1 MSEVPT
7 IVISSPFSQCGKT
20 TLSLN
25 LAAALWNEGYK
36 VSLFAP
42 QNETIEQFI
51 KQRRKLCE
59 NKKLNLPMPI
69 LVDGLHSTESTEKEV
84 LIAVIPAENMLSYDH
99 VFNEAHTLITV
110 IPSVQNAF
118 WNAADDYLNLIWNAK
133 KHIAARGVKNANWIL
148 VPYIEKPSG
157 EDKNKLNEAARRYGF
172 RVADVLPYR
181 DAYNHIKEGYCA
193 ADMKQY
199 NSAFHMTFAD
209 VYARR
214 EILCLTDFFWKLKA

>member
-1 MSEVPT
+1 MSEVPV
-7 IVISSPFSQCGKT
+7 IVISSPFPQCGKT

-25 LAAALWNEGYK
+25 LAAALWNDKYR

-42 QNETIEQFI
+42 ENETVEQFI
-51 KQRRKLCE
+51 RQRRKLCE
-59 NKKLNLPMPI
+59 SKKLNLFMPP
-69 LVDGLHSTESTEKEV
+69 LLNDLATKESNDKEV
-84 LIAVIPAENMLSYDH
+84 VIAVIPAENMQAYKEI
-99 VFNEAHTLITV
+99 FNQAHTLITV
-110 IPSVQNAF
+110 IPSVQDAF
-118 WNAADDYLNLIWNAK
+118 WNATDSYLNLIWNAK

-157 EDKNKLNEAARRYGF
+157 ETKNKLSEASRRYGF

-199 NSAFHMTFAD
+199 NSAFHMAFAD

-214 EILCLTDFFWKLKA
+214 EILCLTDFFWKMNA

>member
-1 MSEVPT
+1 MSEVPI
-7 IVISSPFSQCGKT
+7 IVISSPFVQCGKT

-25 LAAALWNEGYK
+25 LAAALWNDGYQ

-42 QNETIEQFI
+42 KNETVMQFLR
-51 KQRRKLCE
+51 QRRKLCAD
-59 NKKLNLPMPI
+59 KKINLPMPKLI
-69 LVDGLHSTESTEKEV
+69 DNLSAKESDDKEV
-84 LIAVIPAENMLSYDH
+84 FIAVIPAENMHDYEQI
-99 VFNEAHTLITV
+99 FNQAHTLVTIIT
-110 IPSVQNAF
+110 SVKDAF
-118 WNAADDYLNLIWNAK
+118 FSAASDYLTLIWNAK

-148 VPYIEKPSG
+148 VPYIAKNLD

-172 RVADVLPYR
+172 RVADILPYR

-199 NSAFHMTFAD
+199 DSVFHMSFAD

-214 EILCLTDFFWKLKA
+214 EILCLADFFWK